1 MTQTKNEPTTIDR
14 RTRIDLG
21 ILVAL
26 LSIGSG
32 LLVGGVAAIFFF
44 GSLKSD
50 VAGIG
55 KTLVKV
61 EDAIKENTE
70 QLQHEGKNLAVL
82 QQIVAQHGVLIDSL
96 RQRLAKLEQNP
107 K

>member
-1 MTQTKNEPTTIDR
+1 MPDTKTTATTVDK

-21 ILVAL
+21 ILISL

-44 GSLKSD
+44 GALKSD

-55 KTLVKV
+55 KGLVKV
-61 EDAIKENTE
+61 EDAIKENTR
-70 QLQHEGKNLAVL
+70 QLQHDGKTLAVL
-82 QQIVAQHGVLIDSL
+82 QQVVASQAALIAGL
-96 RQRLAKLEQNP
+96 ETRLSKLEQ
-107 K
+107 KSR